1 MSQDEFFLEA
11 LAQAKTLLKQDGE
24 DLRKQALAFL
34 LAADIQH
41 RSNAQLWLMRL
52 AEDELSSEER
62 YEAGLQLAVAH
73 QDQGQIAWMVEK
85 LADMDFEVDTD
96 EVCLKMTAELIES
109 QLKEEFEV
117 AQPLTGD
124 QSLIQRLNRL
134 IDD

>member
-1 MSQDEFFLEA
+1 MSQDEFFLDA

-41 RSNAQLWLMRL
+41 KSNAQLWLMRL
-52 AEDELSSEER
+52 AENELSSEER

-73 QDQGQIAWMVEK
+73 QDQCQIAWMIEK

-96 EVCLKMTAELIES
+96 EVCLKMTAELIEA
-109 QLKEEFEV
+109 QLKEQFEE
-117 AQPLTGD
+117 QEPLTGD

>member
-52 AEDELSSEER
+52 AEDELSSEQR
-62 YEAGLQLAVAH
+62 YEAGLQMAVAH
-73 QDQGQIAWMVEK
+73 QDQGQIAWMIEK

>member
-73 QDQGQIAWMVEK
+73 QDQG
-85 LADMDFEVDTD
+85 
-96 EVCLKMTAELIES
+96 
-109 QLKEEFEV
+109 
-117 AQPLTGD
+117 
-124 QSLIQRLNRL
+124 
-134 IDD
+134 

>member
-1 MSQDEFFLEA
+1 MSQDEFFLDA

-41 RSNAQLWLMRL
+41 KSNAQLWLMRL
-52 AEDELSSEER
+52 AEDELSSEQR

-73 QDQGQIAWMVEK
+73 QDQGQIAWMIEK

-96 EVCLKMTAELIES
+96 EVCLKMTADLIES
-109 QLKEEFEV
+109 QLKEEFEK
-117 AQPLTGD
+117 AKPLTGD

>member
-73 QDQGQIAWMVEK
+73 QDQGQIAWMIEK